1 MREFGTNGEETA
13 MLRLRVVASVALL
26 SCALA
31 GCVST
36 KTIGVAPN
44 VLDKYHGDTVAVTHR
59 SEGGFLAQTSG
70 KAMFG
75 AIGAIAMIHAGNE
88 IIHED
93 QVPDPVTSIEQALQ
107 ADLVRENGM
116 RSVDINV
123 STDTTDASKLA
134 SQYQNADLLLDVYT
148 TYWGFLYFPTNWTHY
163 KVLYTARMRLI
174 DTKTSKVLATGF
186 CSRKPESSP
195 SEAPTY
201 AELLGDHGALLKK
214 DLAQAA
220 QTCAQQFGQKVLL
233 ENAVASR

>member
-1 MREFGTNGEETA
+1 MSR
-13 MLRLRVVASVALL
+13 LRLVAASVVLL
-26 SCALA
+26 SSALA

-44 VLDKYHGDTVAVTHR
+44 VLDKYRGDTVAVTHR

-75 AIGAIAMIHAGNE
+75 AIGAIAMIHAGTE
-88 IIHED
+88 ILHND
-93 QVPDPVTSIEQALQ
+93 QVRDPVTSIEQDLQ
-107 ADLVRENGM
+107 ADLVRDNGM
-116 RSVDINV
+116 TAVDTTV
-123 STDTTDASKLA
+123 STSTTDISKLV

-174 DTKTSKVLATGF
+174 DTKTAKVLATGF
-186 CSRKPESSP
+186 CSRKPESSA

-201 AELLGDHGALLKK
+201 AELLGEHGALLKK
-214 DLAQAA
+214 KLAQAA
-220 QTCAQQFGQKVLL
+220 QTCAEQFGQKVLL
-233 ENAVASR
+233 ENTVASR